1 MAKSASASS
10 LYESLYIEKNGV
22 KVDLS
27 GKTINFS
34 YYESLLSPIVTANI
48 VIVDTGSSTQASKEQ
63 DSAERTGTIIS
74 SLPVTGNEAVSFKI
88 KSKLGTLDFQRN
100 PLYVNGAPVAK
111 QEANRE
117 VAFINLISKAAKD
130 NETTFITK
138 KYKGNIGNNVFDI
151 LNRTLNIPANRIFI
165 DPTFKT
171 YNFFGGSQHPFNVL
185 INLASKSIPSDNTDP
200 GYFIY
205 ETQSGMNFRS
215 ISKLISSD
223 PVNKNNPYERVSIL
237 RADNEENDY
246 KILSMSQSR
255 NQSLLNILR
264 SGVYSS
270 RNIFFDPRTFEYK
283 EVIIKLGEKGLK
295 TYLGKDLKV
304 PEEFDTFTRTHFH
317 ILDIGCLEDG
327 VDIET
332 NNSPEL
338 WQALSTTRYNL
349 LFTQALNI
357 TVPCNP
363 NLKAGDVIECLF
375 EKRTTDNRN
384 LGAYDD
390 QQSGRY
396 LILDLSH
403 NFDPNRSF
411 TSLTLVRD
419 TYGRYS
425 KNSKSRGGLIG

>member
-1 MAKSASASS
+1 M
-10 LYESLYIEKNGV
+10 
-22 KVDLS
+22 
-27 GKTINFS
+27 
-34 YYESLLSPIVTANI
+34 
-48 VIVDTGSSTQASKEQ
+48 
-63 DSAERTGTIIS
+63 
-74 SLPVTGNEAVSFKI
+74 
-88 KSKLGTLDFQRN
+88 
-100 PLYVNGAPVAK
+100 
-111 QEANRE
+111 
-117 VAFINLISKAAKD
+117 
-130 NETTFITK
+130 
-138 KYKGNIGNNVFDI
+138 
-151 LNRTLNIPANRIFI
+151 
-165 DPTFKT
+165 
-171 YNFFGGSQHPFNVL
+171 

>member
-63 DSAERTGTIIS
+63 DSAERTGTIVS
-74 SLPVTGNEAVSFKI
+74 SLPITGNEAVSFKI

-100 PLYVNGAPVAK
+100 PLYVNGAPVVK
-111 QEANRE
+111 QEGNRE
-117 VAFINLISKAAKD
+117 IAAISLISKAAKD
-130 NETTFITK
+130 NETSVVNK
-138 KYKGNIGNNVFDI
+138 KYKGNISDSVFKI
-151 LNRTLNIPANRIFI
+151 LNEVLEIPSNRIFI
-165 DPTFKT
+165 DSTFKS
-171 YNFFGGSQHPFNVL
+171 YNFFGGSQDPFTVL
-185 INLASKSIPSDNTDP
+185 INLASKSIPSDNSDP

-205 ETQSGMNFRS
+205 ETKLGMNFKS
-215 ISKLISSD
+215 ISKLISAEA
-223 PVNKNNPYERVSIL
+223 VNKNTPYEKTSVL
-237 RADNEENDY
+237 RADAEENDY

-255 NQSLLNILR
+255 NQSLLNVLR

-283 EVIIKLGEKGLK
+283 ELIIKLGEKGLK
-295 TYLGKDLKV
+295 TYLGKNVQV
-304 PEEFDTFTRTHFH
+304 PQEFDSYTRTHFH

-338 WQALSTTRYNL
+338 WQALSTIRYNL

-357 TVPCNP
+357 IVPCNP
-363 NLKAGDVIECLF
+363 NLKAGDVIDCLF

-390 QQSGRY
+390 QQSGKY

-425 KNSKSRGGLIG
+425 KNSKSTGSLIK

>member
-1 MAKSASASS
+1 MANSASASA

-34 YYESLLSPIVTANI
+34 YYESLLSPIITAGM
-48 VIVDTGSSTQASKEQ
+48 VIVDTES
-63 DSAERTGTIIS
+63 IIS
-74 SLPVTGNEAVSFKI
+74 SLPIIGNEAVSFKI
-88 KSKLGTLDFQRN
+88 KSKLGTLDFQKN
-100 PLYVNGAPVAK
+100 PLYVNGAPVTK
-111 QEANRE
+111 QEVNRE
-117 VAFINLISKAAKD
+117 VAAINLISKSAKD
-130 NETTFITK
+130 NEISLITK
-138 KYKGNIGNNVFDI
+138 KYKGNISDSVFKI
-151 LNRTLNIPANRIFI
+151 LNENLKIPANRIFI
-165 DPTFKT
+165 DSTFKT

-185 INLASKSIPSDNTDP
+185 ISLASKSIPSDNGDP

-215 ISKLISSD
+215 ISKLISAE
-223 PVNKNNPYERVSIL
+223 PINKNNPYERISVL
-237 RADNEENDY
+237 KVDDENNDY
-246 KILSMSQSR
+246 KILSMTQSR

-283 EVIIKLGEKGLK
+283 EVIVKLGEKGLK
-295 TYLGKDLKV
+295 TYLGKNVQV

-327 VDIET
+327 IDIET

-338 WQALSTTRYNL
+338 WQALSTIRYNL

-363 NLKAGDVIECLF
+363 SLRAGDVIECLF
-375 EKRTTDNRN
+375 EKRTINNRN
-384 LGAYDD
+384 LGAYDN
-390 QQSGRY
+390 QQSGKY

-411 TSLTLVRD
+411 TSMTLVRD

-425 KNSKSRGGLIG
+425 KNSKSRGGFIG